1 MIDTYIQKFF
11 DMMMECY
18 GVSSWIYDDDLEVLY
33 TTSESPNLYKVLLL
47 GKGRKEAILEHYS
60 QKYSPLIVSD
70 DIGLMWGVVKNK
82 RKNVPRGVFLSFWA
96 YFEIIV
102 PLG

>member
-60 QKYSPLIVSD
+60 QKDSPLIVSD

-82 RKNVPRGVFLSFWA
+82 RKK
-96 YFEIIV
+96 EIDNYM
-102 PLG
+102 

>member
-60 QKYSPLIVSD
+60 QKNSPLIVSD

-82 RKNVPRGVFLSFWA
+82 KKKDDDT
-96 YFEIIV
+96 YYTQC
-102 PLG
+102 